1 MINLEPALIALARHD
16 ADVVIIGGVATL
28 AHGSAMSTNDLDVCY
43 SLESAN
49 LERLASALAPFHP
62 RLRDLPAGLPFL
74 WDVATLRS
82 GSLFTLTTDLGDI
95 DLLAEVAGVGGY
107 PEVKAASV
115 PMDMFGYRFAVLSLD
130 ALIASKRAIGRTKD
144 LLVLP
149 ELEALREA
157 TREG

>member
-1 MINLEPALIALARHD
+1 MLKLRETLVPLAAHD
-16 ADVVIIGGVATL
+16 VDFVIIGAVAAGL
-28 AHGSAMSTNDLDVCY
+28 HGSARTTLDLDVCY
-43 SLESAN
+43 SRHTAN

-62 RLRDLPAGLPFL
+62 RLRDLPPGLPFL
-74 WDVATLRS
+74 WEASTLRI

-95 DLLAEVAGVGGY
+95 DLLAEVTGVGGY

-115 PMDMFGYRFAVLSLD
+115 PVEMFGYRFAVLSLD

-144 LLVLP
+144 LLILP
-149 ELEALREA
+149 ELEAIREA